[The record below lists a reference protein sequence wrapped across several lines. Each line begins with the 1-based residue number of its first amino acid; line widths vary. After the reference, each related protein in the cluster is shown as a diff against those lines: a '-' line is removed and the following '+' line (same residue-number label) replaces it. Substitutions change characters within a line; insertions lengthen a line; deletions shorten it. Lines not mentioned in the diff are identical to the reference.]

1 MYWSVTQQIAH
12 HSVTGC
18 NIRAGD
24 LFGSGTISG
33 TGKDERG
40 CLMEYT
46 WNGKEPLVLKN
57 GQQRLFLEDGDSLEL
72 RGYAGEGE

>member
-1 MYWSVTQQIAH
+1 
-12 HSVTGC
+12 
-18 NIRAGD
+18 

-33 TGKDERG
+33 ETKDGRG

-57 GQQRLFLEDGDSLEL
+57 GESRLFLEDGDVLEM
-72 RGYAGEGE
+72 RGYAGEG